1 MLFSLTLSSYN
12 LLCLIIKSLGY
23 KVSPYK
29 MDDVAL
35 KLKEQGNQKKL
46 SGVFYEQDIKVLNKP
61 KV

>member
-1 MLFSLTLSSYN
+1 
-12 LLCLIIKSLGY
+12 
-23 KVSPYK
+23 